1 MKNLDHVIVK
11 MPCIV
16 LCCAMVSLLFCVGRV
31 QLQKIRDLSGLQGR
45 QYENSLKLY
54 MSRIY
59 DSANSLDED
68 GTLPDLLDPMNYT
81 EIEKKIDTFH
91 VVSKNII
98 EDTAI
103 IGNDGT
109 VYVGIGRSGIKEDGS
124 YLDFSDY
131 NREQLLCIE
140 ASGNED
146 GDEYGIFY
154 VKPVFR
160 DGQKKCVIIHRLK
173 NSTFFQNIK
182 ENTTYPII
190 GEIRTDGQ
198 SWDFI
203 RQRMRFF
210 YQIQYP
216 VQLENCNFTIVIRN
230 STERVLRVSL
240 LLGSLFAV
248 ILAAVWLAARFAADC
263 AEKSVRVPLRKINRE
278 LNQYAEEAEKNA
290 RG

>member
-1 MKNLDHVIVK
+1 MKNLNHVIVK

-16 LCCAMVSLLFCVGRV
+16 LCCAMMSLLFCVGRV

-68 GTLPDLLDPMNYT
+68 GTLPEILDPMNYT

-91 VVSKNII
+91 VVSENII

-103 IGNDGT
+103 IGNDGMI
-109 VYVGIGRSGIKEDGS
+109 YVGSGRSRIREDGN
-124 YLDFSDY
+124 YLVFLDY
-131 NREQLLCIE
+131 NREQVVCTE
-140 ASGNED
+140 VSGNGE
-146 GDEYGIFY
+146 DEYGIFY
-154 VKPVFR
+154 IKPVFQN
-160 DGQKKCVIIHRLK
+160 GQKKCVIIHQLK
-173 NSTFFQNIK
+173 NSTFFNNIK
-182 ENTTYPII
+182 ENTTYPIL

-203 RQRMRFF
+203 RQNMRIF
-210 YQIQYP
+210 YRIQYP

-230 STERVLRVSL
+230 SVERVLRVTL
-240 LLGSLFAV
+240 WLGLLFAV

-263 AEKSVRVPLRKINRE
+263 TEKSVSVPLQKINQE
-278 LNQYAEEAEKNA
+278 LNQYADDAEKNA